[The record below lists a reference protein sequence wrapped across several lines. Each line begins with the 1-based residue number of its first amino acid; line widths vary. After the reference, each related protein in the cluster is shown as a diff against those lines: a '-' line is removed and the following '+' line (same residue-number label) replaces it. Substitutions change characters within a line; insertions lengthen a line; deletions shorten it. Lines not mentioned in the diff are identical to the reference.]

1 MKAYLKQLIR
11 DDIARHAQE
20 DTMPEKQKEQLISQ
34 SAVLSMGFTKSMIGK
49 LLPPPVLKRNPHYAS
64 SAPMKLWRE
73 DDVRSVMGTQ
83 EFQTMAAK
91 AVARKAASAKAVET
105 KRKNAEAI
113 ADELIASIHVTRM
126 PVLEEATLNAKQ
138 EWYLEHGNVDILS
151 PNTETLE
158 RWMVNFIRHNL
169 CEYDDKLVDLFGL
182 VGKEELYHRLKTET
196 LAKIAGVYPE
206 LDVECK
212 RQAQE

>member
-1 MKAYLKQLIR
+1 
-11 DDIARHAQE
+11 
-20 DTMPEKQKEQLISQ
+20 
-34 SAVLSMGFTKSMIGK
+34 
-49 LLPPPVLKRNPHYAS
+49 
-64 SAPMKLWRE
+64 
-73 DDVRSVMGTQ
+73 
-83 EFQTMAAK
+83 MAAK
-91 AVARKAASAKAVET
+91 AAARKAASAKAVET
-105 KRKNAEAI
+105 KRQNAEAI
-113 ADELIASIHVTRM
+113 AADLIASIHVTRWDM
-126 PVLEEATLNAKQ
+126 PILEEATLNAKQ

-158 RWMVNFIRHNL
+158 RWMVNFIRNNL
-169 CEYDDKLVDLFGL
+169 CEYDDKLINLFEL

>member
-1 MKAYLKQLIR
+1 MKQLIR

>member
-1 MKAYLKQLIR
+1 
-11 DDIARHAQE
+11 
-20 DTMPEKQKEQLISQ
+20 MPEKQKEHLISQ
-34 SAVLSMGFTKSMIGK
+34 SAVLSIGFTKSMIDK

-64 SAPMKLWRE
+64 SAPMKLWCE

-91 AVARKAASAKAVET
+91 AASAKAVET

-113 ADELIASIHVTRM
+113 ADDLIASIHVTRWDM

-138 EWYLEHGNVDILS
+138 EWYWEHGNVDILS

-158 RWMVNFIRHNL
+158 RWMVNFVRHNL
-169 CEYDDKLVDLFGL
+169 CEYDDKLIDLFGL
-182 VGKEELYHRLKTET
+182 VGKEELYHRLKSET

-212 RQAQE
+212 RQTQE

>member
-1 MKAYLKQLIR
+1 M
-11 DDIARHAQE
+11 
-20 DTMPEKQKEQLISQ
+20 MEKQKEQLISQ
-34 SAVLSMGFTKSMIGK
+34 ATVLSMGFTKSMIDK
-49 LLPPPVLKRNPHYAS
+49 LLPSPVLKRNPHYAS

-73 DDVRSVMGTQ
+73 DDVRSIMGTQ

-91 AVARKAASAKAVET
+91 AAARKAASAKAVET

-113 ADELIASIHVTRM
+113 ADDLIASIHVTRWDM
-126 PVLEEATLNAKQ
+126 PALEEATLNAKQ

-169 CEYDDKLVDLFGL
+169 CEYDDKLLDLFGL
-182 VGKEELYHRLKTET
+182 IGKSELYQRLKSET
-196 LAKIAGVYPE
+196 LSRIAGVYPE
-206 LDVECK
+206 LEAECK
-212 RQAQE
+212 RQAKA

>member
-1 MKAYLKQLIR
+1 
-11 DDIARHAQE
+11 
-20 DTMPEKQKEQLISQ
+20 MPEEHIHGQQEHDGILP
-34 SAVLSMGFTKSMIGK
+34 MRFTKAMIDK

-83 EFQTMAAK
+83 EFHAMAAK
-91 AVARKAASAKAVET
+91 AAARKAASAKAVET

-113 ADELIASIHVTRM
+113 ADDLIASIHVTRWDM
-126 PVLEEATLNAKQ
+126 SVLEEATLNAKQ
-138 EWYLEHGNVDILS
+138 EWCLEHGNVDILS

-158 RWMVNFIRHNL
+158 RWMVNFVRHNL
-169 CEYDDKLVDLFGL
+169 CEYDDKLIDLFGL
-182 VGKEELYHRLKTET
+182 VGKEELYHRLKNET
-196 LAKIAGVYPE
+196 IAKIAGVYPE

>member
-1 MKAYLKQLIR
+1 
-11 DDIARHAQE
+11 
-20 DTMPEKQKEQLISQ
+20 MPEKQKEQLISQ
-34 SAVLSMGFTKSMIGK
+34 SGVLSMGFTKSMIDK
-49 LLPPPVLKRNPHYAS
+49 LLPPPILKRNPHYAS

-91 AVARKAASAKAVET
+91 AAARKAASAKAVET
-105 KRKNAEAI
+105 KRKNAEGI
-113 ADELIASIHVTRM
+113 ADNLIASIHVTRWDI

-138 EWYLEHGNVDILS
+138 EWFLEHGNVDMAT

-158 RWMVNFIRHNL
+158 RWMVNFVRHNL
-169 CEYDDKLVDLFGL
+169 CEYDDKLIDLFGL

-196 LAKIAGVYPE
+196 LAKIAEVYPE

>member
-1 MKAYLKQLIR
+1 
-11 DDIARHAQE
+11 
-20 DTMPEKQKEQLISQ
+20 MPEKQKEHLISQ
-34 SAVLSMGFTKSMIGK
+34 SAVLSMGFTKSMIDK

-64 SAPMKLWRE
+64 SAPMKLWCE

-91 AVARKAASAKAVET
+91 AASAKAVET

-113 ADELIASIHVTRM
+113 ADDLIASIHVTRWDM

-138 EWYLEHGNVDILS
+138 EWYWEHGNVDILS

-158 RWMVNFIRHNL
+158 RWMVNFVRHNL
-169 CEYDDKLVDLFGL
+169 CEYDDKLIDLFGL
-182 VGKEELYHRLKTET
+182 VGKEELYHRLKSET

-212 RQAQE
+212 RQTQE

>member
-1 MKAYLKQLIR
+1 
-11 DDIARHAQE
+11 
-20 DTMPEKQKEQLISQ
+20 MPEKQKEQLISQ
-34 SAVLSMGFTKSMIGK
+34 ATVLSMGFTKSMIDK
-49 LLPPPVLKRNPHYAS
+49 LLPPPILKRNPHYAS
-64 SAPMKLWRE
+64 SAPMKLFRE

-91 AVARKAASAKAVET
+91 AAARKAASAKAVET

-113 ADELIASIHVTRM
+113 ADDLIASIHVTRWDM

>member
-1 MKAYLKQLIR
+1 
-11 DDIARHAQE
+11 
-20 DTMPEKQKEQLISQ
+20 
-34 SAVLSMGFTKSMIGK
+34 MGFTKSMIDK

-113 ADELIASIHVTRM
+113 ADELIASIHVTRWDM
-126 PVLEEATLNAKQ
+126 PILEEATLNAKQ

-169 CEYDDKLVDLFGL
+169 CEYDDKLINLFGL